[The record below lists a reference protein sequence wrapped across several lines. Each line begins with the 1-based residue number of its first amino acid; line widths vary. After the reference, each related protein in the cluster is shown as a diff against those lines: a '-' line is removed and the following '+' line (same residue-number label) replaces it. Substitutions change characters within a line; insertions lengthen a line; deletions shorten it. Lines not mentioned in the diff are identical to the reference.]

1 MIGRLAIRALGLAWE
16 LPQTSVGLAM
26 LGAEVARGRVRS
38 IEIADVPRAGTRV
51 VCETDGAAISLGHV
65 VFWCRESNRWHELD
79 ERNRGHELG
88 HAVQSRLL
96 GPLYLPIVGVPS
108 SARAIYAFAYRELRG
123 RKWPRYY
130 DGFPEKWADRLGGVS
145 R

>member
-1 MIGRLAIRALGLAWE
+1 MIGRIAAHAIRLAWE
-16 LPQTSVGLAM
+16 LPQTSLGVAVLA
-26 LGAEVARGRVRS
+26 AELARGRVRS
-38 IEIADVPRAGTRV
+38 IEITDAPRAGTRV

-65 VFWCRESNRWHELD
+65 VFWCRQSNRWHTLD

-88 HAVQSRLL
+88 HAVQSRML

-108 SARAIYAFAYRELRG
+108 SARAIYAFFYRELRG
-123 RKWPRYY
+123 HEWPRYY
-130 DGFPEKWADRLGGVS
+130 EGFPEKWADQLGGVS

>member
-1 MIGRLAIRALGLAWE
+1 MIGAIAVHVIRLAWE
-16 LPQTSVGLAM
+16 LLQTSLGFAM

-38 IEIADVPRAGTRV
+38 IEITDVPRAGTRV

-65 VFWCRESNRWHELD
+65 VFWSRESNRWHEVD
-79 ERNRGHELG
+79 ERNRSHELG

-108 SARAIYAFAYRELRG
+108 SARAIYALLYRELRG
-123 RKWPRYY
+123 QKWPRYY
-130 DGFPEKWADRLGGVS
+130 PRFPEKWADELGGVA